1 MGKLKHAQRKRKN
14 KKKEEEVIIVQNLS
28 EHRVQNA
35 QDFVKL
41 CVQAN
46 DNRSKHETWVN
57 ASSSRSHMICQVQ
70 LKISKRNGTQTV
82 SKLNIVDLAGSE
94 KISKTQVKGSA
105 LDEAKSINASLTTLR
120 NVIDGLAKGRKHVP
134 FRDSKL
140 SMILKDS
147 LGGNTRTSLLIAVS
161 PHKWNFDESI
171 LSLEFGKKAKF
182 IENKVQVNVHL
193 DEREMLKK
201 LRERDAEVKKLKKI
215 LDVTKKELE
224 KMENKVKELE
234 AARKQA
240 EATSSTVPEVT
251 IIDAA
256 RCMRPRHS
264 ICNLLDHS
272 DLQNARGSQGVTNA
286 SSLL

>member
-1 MGKLKHAQRKRKN
+1 MAQRKRKK
-14 KKKEEEVIIVQNLS
+14 KKKEEEVMIVQNLS
-28 EHRVQNA
+28 EHRIQNA
-35 QDFVKL
+35 KEFVKL
-41 CVQAN
+41 CIQAN
-46 DNRSKHETWVN
+46 ENRSKSETNLN

-94 KISKTQVKGSA
+94 KISKTQVKGQS
-105 LDEAKSINASLTTLR
+105 LTEAKSINASLTALR
-120 NVIDGLAKGRKHVP
+120 TVIDGLAKGKKHIP

-193 DEREMLKK
+193 DERQMLQK
-201 LRERDAEVKKLKKI
+201 LQSRDAEVRKLKKI
-215 LDVTKKELE
+215 LEATKKELGM
-224 KMENKVKELE
+224 MENKVKELE
-234 AARKQA
+234 AARKKA
-240 EATSSTVPEVT
+240 EETINTVPEVT

-256 RCMRPRHS
+256 RCMKPR
-264 ICNLLDHS
+264 
-272 DLQNARGSQGVTNA
+272 
-286 SSLL
+286 